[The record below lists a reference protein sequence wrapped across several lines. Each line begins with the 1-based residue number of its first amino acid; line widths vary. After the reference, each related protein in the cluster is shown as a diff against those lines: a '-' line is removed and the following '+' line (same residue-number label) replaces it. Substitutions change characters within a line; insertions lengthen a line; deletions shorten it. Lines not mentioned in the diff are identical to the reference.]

1 MVAVCEQ
8 FQLVRSGVFP
18 TPATVSSVSVGAAS
32 SAASASVISAVAC
45 VAGEPFSLP
54 VSN

>member
-1 MVAVCEQ
+1 MVAVREQ

-32 SAASASVISAVAC
+32 SAASASEVSPAVCSA
-45 VAGEPFSLP
+45 GGPLSLP
-54 VSN
+54 VRN